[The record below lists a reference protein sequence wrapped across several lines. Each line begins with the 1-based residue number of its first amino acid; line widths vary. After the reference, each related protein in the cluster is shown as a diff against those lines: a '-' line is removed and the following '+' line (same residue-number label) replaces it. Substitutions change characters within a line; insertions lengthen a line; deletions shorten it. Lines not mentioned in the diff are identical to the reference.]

1 MPNNQICKTR
11 NVTISCQGDEKR
23 AAEQRRPNPILSF
36 LETSRISL
44 QIPSKQP
51 YIYTH
56 IHPRQ
61 PPTTHGVAPS
71 KGIKNEFRTT
81 PSRRKKNNRKGYV
94 GGGGGEKAHRWKPRC
109 VYFSAESRQMGHFA
123 TRGEDKGFE
132 ERERGGKKNS
142 TGKTGR
148 ETNEKRG
155 EKRRGDGK
163 RQRNISS
170 YLNLHE
176 RAEQRGFSIQ
186 SRPSHSV
193 PLFPLF
199 FNISALCLS
208 RSSSFPL
215 FVR

>member
-123 TRGEDKGFE
+123 TRGEVLKREREE
-132 ERERGGKKNS
+132 ERKIPRGKQVGKR
-142 TGKTGR
+142 T
-148 ETNEKRG
+148 KRG
-155 EKRRGDGK
+155 ERRGK

>member
-123 TRGEDKGFE
+123 TRGEVLKR
-132 ERERGGKKNS
+132 ERERRKEKFHGENRSGNERKEEGEEEGRWKKAAKHFFLLKFARAS
-142 TGKTGR
+142 R
-148 ETNEKRG
+148 AKRVFHP
-155 EKRRGDGK
+155 E
-163 RQRNISS
+163 
-170 YLNLHE
+170 
-176 RAEQRGFSIQ
+176 
-186 SRPSHSV
+186 PS
-193 PLFPLF
+193 
-199 FNISALCLS
+199 LS
-208 RSSSFPL
+208 FRSSVSSL
-215 FVR
+215 F

>member
-94 GGGGGEKAHRWKPRC
+94 GGGGGE
-109 VYFSAESRQMGHFA
+109 
-123 TRGEDKGFE
+123 
-132 ERERGGKKNS
+132 
-142 TGKTGR
+142 
-148 ETNEKRG
+148 
-155 EKRRGDGK
+155 GK

-199 FNISALCLS
+199 FNIFALCLS